1 MYSNYGSEAPLGR
14 CCKTVNFCGKLL
26 DFTILLQKM
35 LSGYWERMELGVN
48 SEEEDVTIP
57 PHLLPVAPVVN
68 HFQDFVLLVGFA
80 EDEGPK
86 PLV

>member
-1 MYSNYGSEAPLGR
+1 
-14 CCKTVNFCGKLL
+14 
-26 DFTILLQKM
+26 M
-35 LSGYWERMELGVN
+35 LSGYWERMELGIN
-48 SEEEDVTIP
+48 TEEEDVTIP
-57 PHLLPVAPVVN
+57 PHLLPAAPVVN

>member
-1 MYSNYGSEAPLGR
+1 VGSYWILQLVAED
-14 CCKTVNFCGKLL
+14 VEWLL
-26 DFTILLQKM
+26 
-35 LSGYWERMELGVN
+35 ERMELGVN
-48 SEEEDVTIP
+48 TEEEDVTIP